1 MRGETNQSFSEY
13 LESVS
18 VTMDRS
24 QLDASRD
31 YSLYLASLLRKYGWH
46 EAANL
51 LERLIFSLYHE
62 G

>member
-1 MRGETNQSFSEY
+1 MREELNRSFSEY

-31 YSLYLASLLRKYGWH
+31 YALYLAGLLRRYGWH
-46 EAANL
+46 EAASL
-51 LERLIFSLYHE
+51 LERLIFSLYH
-62 G
+62 

>member
-24 QLDASRD
+24 QLDASRG
-31 YSLYLASLLRKYGWH
+31 YSLYLASLLRKYGWY
-46 EAANL
+46 EAASL
-51 LERLIFSLYHE
+51 LERLIFSLYR
-62 G
+62 